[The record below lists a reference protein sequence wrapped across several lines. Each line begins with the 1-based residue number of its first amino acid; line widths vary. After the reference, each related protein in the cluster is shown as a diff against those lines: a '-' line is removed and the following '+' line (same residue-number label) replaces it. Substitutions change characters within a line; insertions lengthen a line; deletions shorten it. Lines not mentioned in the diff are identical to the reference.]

1 MEIFLL
7 FGSNQIGKD
16 MNKDKK
22 DSLSEKAFEN
32 TIEALATAQK
42 LATENRDVE
51 ALVVISERW
60 ALFGQ
65 KIKDI
70 DKGIKSVIGFH
81 REDFEVETLDEEE
94 ELENE

>member
-1 MEIFLL
+1 
-7 FGSNQIGKD
+7 
-16 MNKDKK
+16 MNNDKK
-22 DSLSEKAFEN
+22 ESLSEKAFEN
-32 TIEALATAQK
+32 TVEALATAQK

-81 REDFEVETLDEEE
+81 KEDFELESFNKEEDAEDE
-94 ELENE
+94 

>member
-1 MEIFLL
+1 
-7 FGSNQIGKD
+7 
-16 MNKDKK
+16 MNNEKK
-22 DSLSEKAFEN
+22 ESLSEKAFEN

-81 REDFEVETLDEEE
+81 REDFEIETFNQEE
-94 ELENE
+94 ELEDE

>member
-1 MEIFLL
+1 MEK
-7 FGSNQIGKD
+7 S
-16 MNKDKK
+16 KK
-22 DSLSEKAFEN
+22 ESLSEKAFEN

-81 REDFEVETLDEEE
+81 REDFELESFNEEE
-94 ELENE
+94 ELEDE